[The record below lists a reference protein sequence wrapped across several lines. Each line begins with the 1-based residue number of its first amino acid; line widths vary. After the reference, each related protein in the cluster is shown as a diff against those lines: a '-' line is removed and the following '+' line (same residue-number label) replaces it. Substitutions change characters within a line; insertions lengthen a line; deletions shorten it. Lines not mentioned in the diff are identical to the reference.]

1 MDSSTTEEA
10 PSVPQCNAMSSM
22 SKMALSSA
30 SAVSSN
36 HFPFT
41 PSEIPMGMDASVL
54 DTTFISDGLSSGGLQ
69 LGVDGVASS
78 RDSIRSSGQLW
89 NFSFSDLT
97 ADLTNLEALGD
108 YTGSPFLPSDSDILL
123 DSPDQNDIVEEFFAD
138 SITGTCLQSD
148 EDK

>member
-22 SKMALSSA
+22 SKMALSSS

-69 LGVDGVASS
+69 LGADGVASS

-138 SITGTCLQSD
+138 SFTGTCLQSD